1 MRTLTLVAVLVVS
14 LAVGYL
20 AGTVLP
26 WWGTALVVVGA
37 LAYVRLRLAG
47 GK

>member
-1 MRTLTLVAVLVVS
+1 MRKFTLVAVLAVS
-14 LAVGYL
+14 LCAGYL
-20 AGTVLP
+20 LGAVLP
-26 WWGTALVVVGA
+26 WWGTALVVLGA